1 MLAPY
6 IAKLQAAGSKVSVN
20 MDDAAVEDLFKNNV
34 ADWNEFR
41 YRVDELRAAYL
52 KKQMF
57 AE

>member
-20 MDDAAVEDLFKNNV
+20 MDAATVEDLFKNNV

-41 YRVDELRAAYL
+41 YRVDELRADYL